1 MDPEPA
7 MKSALSPRGQRW
19 LIGLLMGLVTLTPMG
34 IDIYLPSLP
43 AMALDY
49 GRPVTALQASITLF
63 IFAVGVGQMLIGP
76 LADRYGRRP
85 VALGGA
91 LAYLLGSALGAS
103 AGSLE
108 LFYAARV
115 IQGLGACSASLV
127 AFAAVRDCFSPAVG
141 ARVYSYLNGAL
152 CTVPALAPMVGGALA
167 VHAGWRSTF
176 VFMVLFALMLAGLL
190 AVRFEET
197 RAAPAKAQGALYS
210 LRRYAPIVA
219 SGRFLYFAAF
229 GMAGMAMILV
239 FVSAAPVVL
248 VQQLGYSELG
258 FSAWFGGNAAINI
271 GAFFL
276 APAFIS
282 RYGRHT
288 MVRVGMAAL
297 FAAAAMHM
305 AAWLWLPLSA
315 WAFMLPVAVLTVGF
329 SLALGSG
336 LSLALEPFA
345 ERAGTA
351 AAVYGLFQMSGSA
364 VIATLLLDSGM
375 PPQTAMA
382 LIGVAIV
389 GPLLCLSPG
398 MARRIAAG

>member
-1 MDPEPA
+1 
-7 MKSALSPRGQRW
+7 
-19 LIGLLMGLVTLTPMG
+19 MGLVTLTPMG

-43 AMALDY
+43 AMAA
-49 GRPVTALQASITLF
+49 GFGEPVSALQASITLF
-63 IFAVGVGQMLIGP
+63 IFAVGLGQMLIGP

-91 LAYLLGSALGAS
+91 MAYLAGSALGAAAS
-103 AGSLE
+103 TLE
-108 LFYAARV
+108 VFYVARV

-127 AFAAVRDCFSPAVG
+127 AFAAVRDKFSPAVG

-152 CTVPALAPMVGGALA
+152 CSVPALAPMLGGALA

-176 VFMVLFALMLAGLL
+176 VFMVLFAFALMVLL
-190 AVRFEET
+190 ARRFEET
-197 RAAPAKAQGALYS
+197 RAAPSTPRGPLYS
-210 LRRYAPIVA
+210 LPRYLPIIA
-219 SGRFLYFAAF
+219 SGRFLYFALF

-271 GAFFL
+271 AAFFL
-276 APAFIS
+276 APAFIA
-282 RYGRHT
+282 RFGRHT
-288 MVRVGMAAL
+288 MVRVGMVAL
-297 FAAAAMHM
+297 LLASAMHAAAWGWM
-305 AAWLWLPLSA
+305 PLSA
-315 WAFMLPVAVLTVGF
+315 WVFMLPVAVLTVGF

-345 ERAGTA
+345 DRAGTA

-364 VIATLLLDSGM
+364 VVATVLLDSGM
-375 PPQTAMA
+375 APQAAMA
-382 LIGVAIV
+382 LIGLLIVA
-389 GPLLCLSPG
+389 PLLLLSPG
-398 MARRIAAG
+398 MARRLKS

>member
-1 MDPEPA
+1 MT
-7 MKSALSPRGQRW
+7 SAASTPGQRW

-43 AMALDY
+43 AMAA
-49 GRPVTALQASITLF
+49 GFGEPVSALQASITLF
-63 IFAVGVGQMLIGP
+63 IFAVGLGQMLIGP

-91 LAYLLGSALGAS
+91 MAYLAGSALGAAAS
-103 AGSLE
+103 TLE
-108 LFYAARV
+108 VFYLARV

-127 AFAAVRDCFSPAVG
+127 AFAAVRDKFSPAVG

-152 CTVPALAPMVGGALA
+152 CSVPALAPMLGGALA

-176 VFMVLFALMLAGLL
+176 VFMVLFAFALMVLL
-190 AVRFEET
+190 ARRFEET
-197 RAAPAKAQGALYS
+197 RAAPTAPRGPLYS
-210 LRRYAPIVA
+210 LPRYLPIIA
-219 SGRFLYFAAF
+219 SGRFLYFALF

-271 GAFFL
+271 AAFFL

-282 RYGRHT
+282 RFGRHT
-288 MVRVGMAAL
+288 MVRVGMVAL
-297 FAAAAMHM
+297 LLASAMHAAA
-305 AAWLWLPLSA
+305 WWWLPLSA

-345 ERAGTA
+345 DRAGTA

-364 VIATLLLDSGM
+364 VVATVLLDSGM
-375 PPQTAMA
+375 APQAAMA
-382 LIGVAIV
+382 LIGLLIVA
-389 GPLLCLSPG
+389 PLLLLSPG
-398 MARRIAAG
+398 MARRLMG

>member
-1 MDPEPA
+1 

-43 AMALDY
+43 VMAQDY
-49 GRPVTALQASITLF
+49 GQPVTALQASITLF
-63 IFAVGVGQMLIGP
+63 IFAVGVGQVLIGP

-91 LAYLLGSALGAS
+91 LAYLLGSALGA
-103 AGSLE
+103 AATSLDV
-108 LFYAARV
+108 FYVARV

-176 VFMVLFALMLAGLL
+176 VFMGLFALTLAGFL
-190 AVRFEET
+190 AIRFEET
-197 RAAPAKAQGALYS
+197 RAAPPKPHGALYS
-210 LRRYAPIVA
+210 LRRYAPIAA

-276 APAFIS
+276 APAFIA
-282 RYGRHT
+282 RFGRHT

-297 FAAAAMHM
+297 LAAAAMHL

-315 WAFMLPVAVLTVGF
+315 WVFMLPVAVLTVGF

-375 PPQTAMA
+375 APQAAMA
-382 LIGVAIV
+382 LIGAVIV

-398 MARRIAAG
+398 MARRLAAG

>member
-1 MDPEPA
+1 

-43 AMALDY
+43 VMAQDY
-49 GRPVTALQASITLF
+49 GQPVTALQASITLF
-63 IFAVGVGQMLIGP
+63 IFAVGVGQVLIGP

-91 LAYLLGSALGAS
+91 LAYLLGSALGA
-103 AGSLE
+103 AATSLDV
-108 LFYAARV
+108 FYAARV

-176 VFMVLFALMLAGLL
+176 VFMVLFALTLAGFL

-197 RAAPAKAQGALYS
+197 RAAPAKPQGALYS

-276 APAFIS
+276 APAFIA
-282 RYGRHT
+282 RHGRHT

-297 FAAAAMHM
+297 LAAAAMHL

-315 WAFMLPVAVLTVGF
+315 WIFMLPVAVLTVGF

-364 VIATLLLDSGM
+364 VIATVLLDSGM
-375 PPQTAMA
+375 GPQAAMA
-382 LIGVAIV
+382 LIGAAIV

-398 MARRIAAG
+398 MARRLAAG

>member
-1 MDPEPA
+1 MQ
-7 MKSALSPRGQRW
+7 SASTSSSQRW

-43 AMALDY
+43 AMAQ
-49 GRPVTALQASITLF
+49 GFGQPVSALQASITLF

-85 VALGGA
+85 VALAGA
-91 LAYLLGSALGAS
+91 MAYLLGSALGA
-103 AGSLE
+103 AATSLDM
-108 LFYAARV
+108 FYGARIV
-115 IQGLGACSASLV
+115 QGLGACSASLV
-127 AFAAVRDCFSPAVG
+127 AFAAVRDRFSPAVG

-152 CTVPALAPMVGGALA
+152 CSVPALAPMLGGALA

-176 VFMVLFALMLAGLL
+176 VFMSVFALALALL
-190 AVRFEET
+190 LLRRFEET
-197 RAAPAKAQGALYS
+197 RAVPTGPRGALYS
-210 LRRYAPIVA
+210 LRRYTPIVA
-219 SGRFLYFAAF
+219 SGRFLYFAMF

-271 GAFFL
+271 AAFFL
-276 APAFIS
+276 APTFIA
-282 RYGRHT
+282 RFGRHT
-288 MVRVGMAAL
+288 MVRVGMVAL
-297 FAAAAMHM
+297 LLASAMHA
-305 AAWLWLPLSA
+305 AAWLWAPLSA
-315 WAFMLPVAVLTVGF
+315 WLFMLPVAVLTVGF

-364 VIATLLLDSGM
+364 VIATLLLDSAM
-375 PPQTAMA
+375 APQAAMA
-382 LIGVAIV
+382 LIGLVIVA
-389 GPLLCLSPG
+389 PLLFLSRG
-398 MARRIAAG
+398 MARKLAG

>member
-1 MDPEPA
+1 
-7 MKSALSPRGQRW
+7 MKSAASSSSQRW

-43 AMALDY
+43 AMAA
-49 GRPVTALQASITLF
+49 GFGEPVSALQASITLF
-63 IFAVGVGQMLIGP
+63 IFAVGLGQMLIGP

-91 LAYLLGSALGAS
+91 LAYLAGSALGA
-103 AGSLE
+103 AATSLDV
-108 LFYAARV
+108 FYVARV

-127 AFAAVRDCFSPAVG
+127 AFAAVRDRFSPAVG

-152 CTVPALAPMVGGALA
+152 CSVPALAPMLGGALA

-176 VFMVLFALMLAGLL
+176 VFMVLFALGLMVLL
-190 AVRFEET
+190 ARRFEET
-197 RAAPAKAQGALYS
+197 RVPPSGPRGALYS
-210 LRRYAPIVA
+210 LHRYLPIVS
-219 SGRFLYFAAF
+219 SGRFLYFAMF

-271 GAFFL
+271 AAFFL
-276 APAFIS
+276 APTFIA
-282 RYGRHT
+282 RFGRHT
-288 MVRVGMAAL
+288 MVRVGMVAL
-297 FAAAAMHM
+297 LLASAMHAAAWCWIPQ
-305 AAWLWLPLSA
+305 AAWV
-315 WAFMLPVAVLTVGF
+315 FMLPVAVLTVGF

-364 VIATLLLDSGM
+364 IVATVLLDTGVA
-375 PPQTAMA
+375 PQAAMA
-382 LIGVAIV
+382 LIGAVIV
-389 GPLLCLSPG
+389 LPLLLLSPAI
-398 MARRIAAG
+398 ARRLRG

>member
-1 MDPEPA
+1 
-7 MKSALSPRGQRW
+7 MKSAASSRSQRW

-43 AMALDY
+43 AMAQDF
-49 GRPVTALQASITLF
+49 GQPVSALQASITLF

-91 LAYLLGSALGAS
+91 LAYLAGSALGA
-103 AGSLE
+103 AATSLE
-108 LFYAARV
+108 MFYAARI

-127 AFAAVRDCFSPAVG
+127 AFAAVRDRFSPAVG

-152 CTVPALAPMVGGALA
+152 CSVPALAPMLGGILA
-167 VHAGWRSTF
+167 VQAGWRSTF
-176 VFMVLFALMLAGLL
+176 VFMVGFALALAVLL
-190 AVRFEET
+190 AKRFEET
-197 RAAPAKAQGALYS
+197 RAAPTQPRGALYS
-210 LRRYAPIVA
+210 LRRYLPIVA
-219 SGRFLYFAAF
+219 SGRFLYFAMF
-229 GMAGMAMILV
+229 GTAGMAMILV

-271 GAFFL
+271 AAFFL
-276 APAFIS
+276 APTFIS
-282 RYGRHT
+282 RYGRHA
-288 MVRVGMAAL
+288 MVRVGLAAL
-297 FAAAAMHM
+297 LLASAMHAAAWWWA
-305 AAWLWLPLSA
+305 PLSA
-315 WAFMLPVAVLTVGF
+315 WIFMLPVAVLTVGF

-364 VIATLLLDSGM
+364 VIATLLLDSGVA
-375 PPQTAMA
+375 PQAAMA
-382 LIGVAIV
+382 LIGAVIVA
-389 GPLLCLSPG
+389 PLLCLSSG
-398 MARRIAAG
+398 MARRLAG

>member
-1 MDPEPA
+1 
-7 MKSALSPRGQRW
+7 MKSAASSSSQRW

-43 AMALDY
+43 AMAA
-49 GRPVTALQASITLF
+49 GFGEPVSALQASITLF
-63 IFAVGVGQMLIGP
+63 IFAVGLGQMLIGP

-91 LAYLLGSALGAS
+91 LAYLAGSALGA
-103 AGSLE
+103 AATSLDV
-108 LFYAARV
+108 FYVARV
-115 IQGLGACSASLV
+115 VQGLGACSASLV
-127 AFAAVRDCFSPAVG
+127 AFAAVRDRFSPAVG

-152 CTVPALAPMVGGALA
+152 CSVPALAPMLGGALA

-176 VFMVLFALMLAGLL
+176 VFMVLFALSLMVLL
-190 AVRFEET
+190 ARRFEET
-197 RAAPAKAQGALYS
+197 RVPPSGPRGALYS
-210 LRRYAPIVA
+210 LRRYLPIVS
-219 SGRFLYFAAF
+219 SGRFLYFAMF

-271 GAFFL
+271 AAFFL
-276 APAFIS
+276 APTFIA
-282 RYGRHT
+282 RFGRHT
-288 MVRVGMAAL
+288 MVRVGMVAL
-297 FAAAAMHM
+297 LLASAMHAAAWWWIPQ
-305 AAWLWLPLSA
+305 AAWV
-315 WAFMLPVAVLTVGF
+315 FMLPVAVLTVGF

-364 VIATLLLDSGM
+364 IVATVLLDAGVA
-375 PPQTAMA
+375 PQAAMA
-382 LIGVAIV
+382 LIGAVIV
-389 GPLLCLSPG
+389 LPLLSLSPAI
-398 MARRIAAG
+398 ARRLRS

>member
-1 MDPEPA
+1 MT
-7 MKSALSPRGQRW
+7 SAASTPGQRW

-43 AMALDY
+43 AMAA
-49 GRPVTALQASITLF
+49 GFGEPVSALQASITLF
-63 IFAVGVGQMLIGP
+63 IFAVGLGQMLIGP

-91 LAYLLGSALGAS
+91 IAYLIGSALGATAS
-103 AGSLE
+103 TLE
-108 LFYAARV
+108 VFYVARV

-127 AFAAVRDCFSPAVG
+127 AFAAVRDKFSPAVG

-152 CTVPALAPMVGGALA
+152 CSVPALAPMLGGALA

-176 VFMVLFALMLAGLL
+176 VFMVLFAFALMVLL
-190 AVRFEET
+190 ARRFQET
-197 RAAPAKAQGALYS
+197 RAAPTSPRGPLYS
-210 LRRYAPIVA
+210 LPRYLPIIA
-219 SGRFLYFAAF
+219 SGRFLYFALF

-271 GAFFL
+271 AAFFL
-276 APAFIS
+276 APAFIA
-282 RYGRHT
+282 RFGRHT
-288 MVRVGMAAL
+288 MVRVGMVAL
-297 FAAAAMHM
+297 LLASAMHAAA
-305 AAWLWLPLSA
+305 WWWLPLSA
-315 WAFMLPVAVLTVGF
+315 WVFMLPVAVLTVGF

-345 ERAGTA
+345 DRAGTA

-364 VIATLLLDSGM
+364 VVATVLLDSGM
-375 PPQTAMA
+375 APQAAMA
-382 LIGVAIV
+382 LIGLLIVA
-389 GPLLCLSPG
+389 PLLCLSPG
-398 MARRIAAG
+398 MARRLMG

>member
-1 MDPEPA
+1 

-43 AMALDY
+43 VMAQDY
-49 GRPVTALQASITLF
+49 GQPVTALQASITLF
-63 IFAVGVGQMLIGP
+63 IFAVGVGQVLIGP

-91 LAYLLGSALGAS
+91 LAYLLGSALGA
-103 AGSLE
+103 AATSLDV
-108 LFYAARV
+108 FYAARV

-176 VFMVLFALMLAGLL
+176 VFMVLFALTLAGFL
-190 AVRFEET
+190 ALRFEET
-197 RAAPAKAQGALYS
+197 RAAPAKPQGALYS
-210 LRRYAPIVA
+210 LRRYAPIAA

-276 APAFIS
+276 APAFIA

-297 FAAAAMHM
+297 LAAAAMHL

-315 WAFMLPVAVLTVGF
+315 WIFMLPVAVLTVGF

-364 VIATLLLDSGM
+364 VIATVLLDSGM
-375 PPQTAMA
+375 APQAAMA
-382 LIGVAIV
+382 LIGAAIV

-398 MARRIAAG
+398 MARRLAAG

>member
-1 MDPEPA
+1 
-7 MKSALSPRGQRW
+7 MKSAASSSSQRW

-43 AMALDY
+43 AMAA
-49 GRPVTALQASITLF
+49 GFGEPVSALQASITLF
-63 IFAVGVGQMLIGP
+63 IFAVGLGQMLIGP

-91 LAYLLGSALGAS
+91 LAYLAGSALGA
-103 AGSLE
+103 AATSLDV
-108 LFYAARV
+108 FYVARV

-127 AFAAVRDCFSPAVG
+127 AFAAVRDRFSPAVG

-152 CTVPALAPMVGGALA
+152 CSVPALAPMLGGALA

-176 VFMVLFALMLAGLL
+176 VFMVLFALSLMVLL
-190 AVRFEET
+190 ARRFEET
-197 RAAPAKAQGALYS
+197 RVPPSGPRGALYS
-210 LRRYAPIVA
+210 LRRYLPIV
-219 SGRFLYFAAF
+219 SRGRFLYFAMF

-271 GAFFL
+271 AAFFL
-276 APAFIS
+276 APTFIA
-282 RYGRHT
+282 RFGRHT
-288 MVRVGMAAL
+288 MVRVGMVAL
-297 FAAAAMHM
+297 LLASAMHAAAWWWIPQ
-305 AAWLWLPLSA
+305 AAWV
-315 WAFMLPVAVLTVGF
+315 FMLPVAVLTVGF

-364 VIATLLLDSGM
+364 IVATVLLDTGVA
-375 PPQTAMA
+375 PQAAMA
-382 LIGVAIV
+382 LIGAVIV
-389 GPLLCLSPG
+389 LPLLLLSPAI
-398 MARRIAAG
+398 ARRLRG

>member
-1 MDPEPA
+1 
-7 MKSALSPRGQRW
+7 MKSALTPRGQRW

-43 AMALDY
+43 AMADDF

-85 VALGGA
+85 VALGGV
-91 LAYLLGSALGAS
+91 LAYLLGSALGAA

-108 LFYAARV
+108 VFYAARV

-176 VFMVLFALMLAGLL
+176 AFMVVFALALAGLL
-190 AVRFEET
+190 AGRFEET
-197 RAAPAKAQGALYS
+197 RAASGRPQGALYS

-276 APAFIS
+276 APGFIA
-282 RYGRHT
+282 RFGRHT

-297 FAAAAMHM
+297 LLAAAMHL
-305 AAWLWLPLSA
+305 AAWLWMPLSA
-315 WAFMLPVAVLTVGF
+315 WVFMLPVAVLTVGF

-364 VIATLLLDSGM
+364 LIATVLLDSGL
-375 PPQTAMA
+375 PAQTAMA
-382 LIGVAIV
+382 SIGAVIVA
-389 GPLLCLSPG
+389 PLLCLSVG
-398 MARRIAAG
+398 MSRRLAAG

>member
-1 MDPEPA
+1 
-7 MKSALSPRGQRW
+7 MKSAASSSSQRW

-43 AMALDY
+43 AMAA
-49 GRPVTALQASITLF
+49 GFGEPVSALQASITLF
-63 IFAVGVGQMLIGP
+63 IFAVGLGQMLIGP

-91 LAYLLGSALGAS
+91 LAYLAGSALDA
-103 AGSLE
+103 AATSLDV
-108 LFYAARV
+108 FYVARV

-127 AFAAVRDCFSPAVG
+127 AFAAVRDRFSPAVG

-152 CTVPALAPMVGGALA
+152 CSVPALAPMLGGALA

-176 VFMVLFALMLAGLL
+176 VFMVLFALGLMVLL
-190 AVRFEET
+190 ARRFEET
-197 RAAPAKAQGALYS
+197 RVPPSGPRGALYS
-210 LRRYAPIVA
+210 LRRYLPIVS
-219 SGRFLYFAAF
+219 SGRFLYFAMF

-271 GAFFL
+271 AAFFL
-276 APAFIS
+276 APTFIA
-282 RYGRHT
+282 RFGRHT
-288 MVRVGMAAL
+288 MVRVGMVAL
-297 FAAAAMHM
+297 LLASAMHAAAWWWIPQ
-305 AAWLWLPLSA
+305 AAWV
-315 WAFMLPVAVLTVGF
+315 FMLPVAVLTVGF

-364 VIATLLLDSGM
+364 IVATVLLDTGVA
-375 PPQTAMA
+375 PQAAMA
-382 LIGVAIV
+382 LIGAVIV
-389 GPLLCLSPG
+389 LPLLLLSPAI
-398 MARRIAAG
+398 ARRLRG

>member
-1 MDPEPA
+1 

-43 AMALDY
+43 VMAQDY
-49 GRPVTALQASITLF
+49 GQPVSALQASITLF
-63 IFAVGVGQMLIGP
+63 IFAVGVGQVLIGP

-91 LAYLLGSALGAS
+91 LAYLLGSALGA
-103 AGSLE
+103 AATSLDV
-108 LFYAARV
+108 FYVARV

-176 VFMVLFALMLAGLL
+176 VFMVLFALTLAGFL
-190 AVRFEET
+190 AIRFEET
-197 RAAPAKAQGALYS
+197 RAAPPKPHGALYS
-210 LRRYAPIVA
+210 LHRYAPIAA

-276 APAFIS
+276 APAFIA
-282 RYGRHT
+282 RFGRHT

-297 FAAAAMHM
+297 LAAAAMHL

-315 WAFMLPVAVLTVGF
+315 WVFMLPVAVLTVGF

-375 PPQTAMA
+375 APQAAMA
-382 LIGVAIV
+382 LIGAVIV

-398 MARRIAAG
+398 MARRLAAG

>member
-1 MDPEPA
+1 
-7 MKSALSPRGQRW
+7 MKSAASSSSQRW

-43 AMALDY
+43 AMAA
-49 GRPVTALQASITLF
+49 GFGEPVSALQASITLF
-63 IFAVGVGQMLIGP
+63 IFAVGLGQMLIGP

-91 LAYLLGSALGAS
+91 LAYLAGSALGA
-103 AGSLE
+103 AATSLDV
-108 LFYAARV
+108 FYVARV

-127 AFAAVRDCFSPAVG
+127 AFAAVRDRFSPAVG

-152 CTVPALAPMVGGALA
+152 CSVPALAPMLGGALA

-176 VFMVLFALMLAGLL
+176 VFMVLFALGLMVLL
-190 AVRFEET
+190 ARRFEET
-197 RAAPAKAQGALYS
+197 RVPPSGPRGALYS
-210 LRRYAPIVA
+210 LRRYLPIVS
-219 SGRFLYFAAF
+219 SGRFLYFAMF

-271 GAFFL
+271 AAFFL
-276 APAFIS
+276 APTFIA
-282 RYGRHT
+282 RFGRHT
-288 MVRVGMAAL
+288 MVRVGMVAL
-297 FAAAAMHM
+297 LLASAMHAAAWCWIPQ
-305 AAWLWLPLSA
+305 AAWV
-315 WAFMLPVAVLTVGF
+315 FMLPVAVLTVGF

-364 VIATLLLDSGM
+364 IVATVLLDTGVA
-375 PPQTAMA
+375 PQAAMA
-382 LIGVAIV
+382 LIGAVIV
-389 GPLLCLSPG
+389 LPLLLLSPAI
-398 MARRIAAG
+398 ARRLRG

>member
-1 MDPEPA
+1 
-7 MKSALSPRGQRW
+7 MKSALTPRGQRW
-19 LIGLLMGLVTLTPMG
+19 LIGLLMGLVTLTPMA

-43 AMALDY
+43 AMADAF
-49 GRPVTALQASITLF
+49 GEPINALQASITLF
-63 IFAVGVGQMLIGP
+63 IFVVGLGQMLIGP

-85 VALGGA
+85 VALCGA
-91 LAYLLGSALGAS
+91 LAYLLGSALGA
-103 AGSLE
+103 AATSLE
-108 LFYAARV
+108 VFYAARV

-152 CTVPALAPMVGGALA
+152 CSVPALAPMLGGVLA

-176 VFMVLFALMLAGLL
+176 VFMALFTLTLAVLLAG
-190 AVRFEET
+190 RFEET
-197 RAAPAKAQGALYS
+197 RARPTQPHGALYS

-219 SGRFLYFAAF
+219 SGRFLYFAMF
-229 GMAGMAMILV
+229 GAAGMAMILV

-271 GAFFL
+271 AAFFL
-276 APAFIS
+276 APAFIA

-297 FAAAAMHM
+297 LLASAMHLC
-305 AAWLWLPLSA
+305 AWQWAPLSA
-315 WAFMLPVAVLTVGF
+315 WIFMLPVSVLTVGF

-375 PPQTAMA
+375 APQAAMA
-382 LIGVAIV
+382 LIGVLVVA
-389 GPLLCLSPG
+389 PLMCLSPVI
-398 MARRIAAG
+398 ARRLAASG

>member
-1 MDPEPA
+1 
-7 MKSALSPRGQRW
+7 MKSALTPRGQRW

-43 AMALDY
+43 AMADDF
-49 GRPVTALQASITLF
+49 GRPVSALQASITLF

-85 VALGGA
+85 VALGGV
-91 LAYLLGSALGAS
+91 LAYLLGSALGAA

-108 LFYAARV
+108 VFYAARV

-176 VFMVLFALMLAGLL
+176 AFMVVFALALAGLL
-190 AVRFEET
+190 AGRFEET
-197 RAAPAKAQGALYS
+197 RAASGRPQGALYS

-276 APAFIS
+276 APAFIA
-282 RYGRHT
+282 RFGRHT

-297 FAAAAMHM
+297 LLAAAMHL
-305 AAWLWLPLSA
+305 AAWLWMPLSA
-315 WAFMLPVAVLTVGF
+315 WVFMLPVAVLTVGF

-364 VIATLLLDSGM
+364 LIATVLLDSGL
-375 PPQTAMA
+375 PAQTAMA
-382 LIGVAIV
+382 SIGAVIVA
-389 GPLLCLSPG
+389 PLLCLSVG
-398 MARRIAAG
+398 MSRRLAAG

>member
-1 MDPEPA
+1 

-43 AMALDY
+43 VMAQDY
-49 GRPVTALQASITLF
+49 GQPVTALQASITLF
-63 IFAVGVGQMLIGP
+63 IFAVGVGQILIGP

-91 LAYLLGSALGAS
+91 LAYLLGSALGA
-103 AGSLE
+103 AATSLDV
-108 LFYAARV
+108 FYAARV

-176 VFMVLFALMLAGLL
+176 VFMVLFALTLAGFL
-190 AVRFEET
+190 ATRFEET
-197 RAAPAKAQGALYS
+197 RAAPPRQQGPLYS
-210 LRRYAPIVA
+210 LRRYAPIAA

-276 APAFIS
+276 APAFIA

-297 FAAAAMHM
+297 LAAAAMHL

-315 WAFMLPVAVLTVGF
+315 WIFMLPVAVLTVGF

-375 PPQTAMA
+375 APQAAMA
-382 LIGVAIV
+382 LIGAVIV

-398 MARRIAAG
+398 MARRLAAG

>member
-1 MDPEPA
+1 
-7 MKSALSPRGQRW
+7 MKSALTPRGQRW
-19 LIGLLMGLVTLTPMG
+19 LIGLLMGLVTLTPMA

-43 AMALDY
+43 AMAA
-49 GRPVTALQASITLF
+49 GFGEPISALQASITLF

-76 LADRYGRRP
+76 LADRHGRRP
-85 VALGGA
+85 VALCGA
-91 LAYLLGSALGAS
+91 LAYLLGSALGA
-103 AGSLE
+103 AATSLE
-108 LFYAARV
+108 MFYVARI

-152 CTVPALAPMVGGALA
+152 CTVPALAPMLGGMLAL
-167 VHAGWRSTF
+167 HAGWRSTF
-176 VFMVLFALMLAGLL
+176 VFMALFSLALAALLAG
-190 AVRFEET
+190 RFEET
-197 RAAPAKAQGALYS
+197 RAKPTQPHGALYS

-219 SGRFLYFAAF
+219 SGRFLYFAMF

-271 GAFFL
+271 AAFFL
-276 APAFIS
+276 APTFIA

-297 FAAAAMHM
+297 LLASAMHFC
-305 AAWLWLPLSA
+305 AWLWAPLSA
-315 WAFMLPVAVLTVGF
+315 WIFMLPVAVLTVGF

-345 ERAGTA
+345 DRAGTA

-375 PPQTAMA
+375 PPQAAMA
-382 LIGVAIV
+382 LVGAVIVA
-389 GPLLCLSPG
+389 PLMCLSR
-398 MARRIAAG
+398 AVATR